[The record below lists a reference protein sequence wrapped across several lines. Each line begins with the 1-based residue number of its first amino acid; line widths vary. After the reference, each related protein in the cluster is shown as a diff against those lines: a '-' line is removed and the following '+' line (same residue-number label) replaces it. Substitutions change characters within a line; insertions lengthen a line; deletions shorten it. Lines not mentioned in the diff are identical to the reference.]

1 MEEDCCS
8 TQLINRDGMFNAAGL
23 ENFIK
28 TVNLIPQSRYGY
40 SYAVVS
46 IMGPPSSGKSTLLNH
61 LFRTNFWEMDVL
73 KGRSQTTKGVWIAK
87 CIGIEPFTIVM
98 DLEGTDGRDRGE
110 DDTAFEKQSALFAL
124 QLSDVVLINMWCHDI
139 GREQQANKPLLKT
152 VFQVMTR
159 LFSPRR
165 TTLLFVIRDKTKT
178 PLQHLEPILREDIQ
192 KIWDTVSKPQTLK
205 DTLLSDFFRVEVTA
219 LSSYEEKE
227 EQFKQ
232 EVRQL
237 RQRFFNSIAPG
248 GLAGDRRGLIPASGF
263 SLRAQQIWKVLKENK
278 DLDFPAHKVM
288 VAAVRCEEISNEK
301 FSRLTS
307 DERWLE
313 LEAAVQ
319 SNPVSG
325 FGKKLSSILDT
336 YLSEYDME
344 AVYFDERVRTAKR
357 QQLESKALQ
366 FVQPTYHAMLRHLRS
381 RTLFN
386 FKNQL
391 VRSLNR
397 GKLFAAS
404 VRDCSRSCMLEFD
417 QGCADVAIK
426 QADWDTS
433 KVCEKLR
440 RDIEAHA
447 TSVRNTKLSEMI
459 ADYEKQ
465 LTKALVKPVESLFY
479 AAGQDTWASI
489 RKLLRHETEVALSG
503 FSAALSGF
511 ELDQETYDKMVGNL
525 VSFARSVVEKKARE
539 EAGKVLIHMKDRF
552 LMVFTH
558 DNASMPRAWT
568 GKEDIWALTKDAR
581 AAALKLLSLLAAIRL
596 AEKSDNIE
604 IVLFR
609 SLLDGTSGVSS
620 ARDRS
625 VMSASTDLHAAST
638 WEEVPPKDTLIT
650 SGVSCARDR
659 SVMSASTDM
668 LAASTWEEV
677 PPKDTLVTSG
687 VSSARDRSV
696 MSASTDLLAASTW
709 EEVPPKDMLITPV
722 QCTSL
727 WARFKDET
735 QYIVTHAIYVK
746 EALRRNDSWIPPPWA
761 IVAMIVLG
769 FNEFML
775 LLRNPL
781 YLLVIFIIFLLLKA
795 LWVELDFTGEFQN
808 GALTGMFSLS
818 SRFHPAVVV
827 NLLKRIA
834 GVGQMHQDPEPPRR
848 QSSLISSESSQSQTQ
863 IPVPMTESG
872 FEYSGSAHVPVPA
885 RRRPV

>member
-46 IMGPPSSGKSTLLNH
+46 IMGPQSSGKSTLLNQ
-61 LFRTNFWEMDVL
+61 LFRTNFREMDVL

-139 GREQQANKPLLKT
+139 GREQQTNKPLLKT

-237 RQRFFNSIAPG
+237 RQRFYNSIDTG

-263 SLRAQQIWKVLKENK
+263 SLRAQQIWKVIKGNK
-278 DLDFPAHKVM
+278 DLDLPAHKVLL
-288 VAAVRCEEISNEK
+288 AAVRCEEISNEK

-325 FGKKLSSILDT
+325 LGKKLSSILDT

-344 AVYFDERVRTAKR
+344 AVYFDERVRTAKQ

-366 FVQPTYHAMLRHLRS
+366 LVQPTYRAMLRHLRS

-391 VRSLNR
+391 VRSLKR
-397 GKLFAAS
+397 GELFAAS
-404 VRDCSRSCMLEFD
+404 VRDCTHSCMLEFD
-417 QGCADVAIK
+417 QGCADGLHYMSSFLTDVAIK

-447 TSVRNTKLSEMI
+447 SSVRNTKLSEMI
-459 ADYEKQ
+459 ADYESELLHMYFTNMINNFRINIRLFINGQKQ
-465 LTKALVKPVESLFY
+465 LTKALVEPVESLFD
-479 AAGQDTWASI
+479 AAGQDTWSSI
-489 RKLLRHETEVALSG
+489 RKLLRHETEVAVSG

-558 DNASMPRAWT
+558 DNDSMPRAWT
-568 GKEDIWALTKDAR
+568 GKENIQAITKDAQ
-581 AAALKLLSLLAAIRL
+581 AAALKLLSVLAAIRL

-625 VMSASTDLHAAST
+625 VMSASTDL
-638 WEEVPPKDTLIT
+638 
-650 SGVSCARDR
+650 
-659 SVMSASTDM
+659 

-677 PPKDTLVTSG
+677 PPGDTLITSG
-687 VSSARDRSV
+687 VSSARYRSVMNASTDLPAASIWKEVPPKDTLITTAVSSARYRSV

-709 EEVPPKDMLITPV
+709 EEDTLITPF
-722 QCTSL
+722 QCKSL
-727 WARFKDET
+727 WARFKAET
-735 QYIVTHAIYVK
+735 QYIVNQAIYVK
-746 EALRRNDSWIPPPWA
+746 ACFLP
-761 IVAMIVLG
+761 
-769 FNEFML
+769 
-775 LLRNPL
+775 
-781 YLLVIFIIFLLLKA
+781 FIR
-795 LWVELDFTGEFQN
+795 
-808 GALTGMFSLS
+808 LTGMFSLS
-818 SRFHPAVVV
+818 SRFHPAVV

-834 GVGQMHQDPEPPRR
+834 GVGQMRQDPEPPRR
-848 QSSLISSESSQSQTQ
+848 QSSLISSESSKSQTQ

-872 FEYSGSAHVPVPA
+872 IEYSGVAPRCAFPHVVDPCVGNWESRQLGDMAA
-885 RRRPV
+885 RPSL